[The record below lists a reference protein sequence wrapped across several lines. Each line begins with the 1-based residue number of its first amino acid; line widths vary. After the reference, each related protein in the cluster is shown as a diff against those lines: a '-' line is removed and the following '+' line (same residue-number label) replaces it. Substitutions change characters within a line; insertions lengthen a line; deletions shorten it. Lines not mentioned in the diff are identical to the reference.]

1 MEGIEKLE
9 KEIIE
14 LNNPSIT
21 KIFDYLKTRTDL
33 YDKFNNDEKSLK
45 QMYEFIYEKARKHE
59 EDHVAMIEDQVVY
72 MWAITYFMR
81 SNEELNLNEKKSTPP
96 TAEEK
101 IKKIN
106 KKHAEEEEKKKKEE
120 VKKKE
125 EEEKGQQLDLFQEV
139 NK

>member
-33 YDKFNNDEKSLK
+33 YDRFNNDEKSLK

-59 EDHVAMIEDQVVY
+59 EDRVAIIENQIVY
-72 MWAITYFMR
+72 MWAITYFIR
-81 SNEELNLNEKKSTPP
+81 SNEELKLNEKKSTPP
-96 TAEEK
+96 TAEET

-106 KKHAEEEEKKKKEE
+106 KKHAEEKEK
-120 VKKKE
+120 KKKE